1 MKPVITEPSCE
12 SDARAIDSPYRLG
25 GAVVG
30 TLADFASDGE
40 PRVMFAGGSPVE
52 ARSCVRVERADAG
65 RGVVLLFEDN
75 RVNKPIIVGLLDDR
89 RAERQRLPSTAPV
102 VPGGQITID
111 LDGRRMVLSAKQ
123 EIVLTCGDA
132 SITLTRAGKI
142 IMRGAYVSSH
152 ASGVNRIKGAT
163 VEIN

>member
-1 MKPVITEPSCE
+1 VTF
-12 SDARAIDSPYRLG
+12 G
-25 GAVVG
+25 
-30 TLADFASDGE
+30 
-40 PRVMFAGGSPVE
+40 GGSPVE
-52 ARSCVRVERADAG
+52 ARSCVRVAHTDAG

-75 RVNKPIIVGLLDDR
+75 RCNKPIIVGLLDDR
-89 RAERQRLPSTAPV
+89 PAEPIPPAAQVLPRD
-102 VPGGQITID
+102 QITID
-111 LDGRRMVLSAKQ
+111 VEGQRMVLSAKQ